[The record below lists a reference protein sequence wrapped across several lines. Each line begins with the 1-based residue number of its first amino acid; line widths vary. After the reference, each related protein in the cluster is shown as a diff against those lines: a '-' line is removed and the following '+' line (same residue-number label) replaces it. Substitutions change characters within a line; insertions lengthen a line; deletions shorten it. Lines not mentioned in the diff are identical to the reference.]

1 MLFLCLFFSLSLPIC
16 PSFSVSLS
24 LLASLLSSPC
34 ISVSLYLCL
43 SVSFS
48 VSRFLYV
55 SLSVSLS
62 FSPLFSLFGS
72 LSLYLCLSAS
82 LSLLLVSNTTSP
94 QICTVPLIQSHHQ
107 LTLDWNAQKT
117 VLICGQMCG
126 GGSYVLQTHPPTS
139 VSSTR
144 TKGGGVSF
152 KSRPLELNLVL
163 LPTPLWSWINCA
175 SVVSSLSL
183 DIIKLENIHGLCLP
197 DINWIFTICQ
207 A

>member
-16 PSFSVSLS
+16 PSFSVSLC
-24 LLASLLSSPC
+24 LSPLF
-34 ISVSLYLCL
+34 SLYLCL
-43 SVSFS
+43 PGSPSVCL
-48 VSRFLYV
+48 FLCLTV
-55 SLSVSLS
+55 PLCLPLCLSLS
-62 FSPLFSLFGS
+62 FSSLLSLCQPVS
-72 LSLYLCLSAS
+72 LSLSLCIS
-82 LSLLLVSNTTSP
+82 LSPSRLQCHQPPNMH
-94 QICTVPLIQSHHQ
+94 VPLVQSHHQ

-144 TKGGGVSF
+144 TKGGAVSF

-163 LPTPLWSWINCA
+163 LPTPLWSWIHCA

-197 DINWIFTICQ
+197 DINWTFTICQ